1 MQFAATGDKFSWMP
15 RFHAQFSPDRLSSD
29 NQFNIGNRWTV
40 RGFDGENTLSANQ
53 GWYWRNDFSW
63 NIPTPTSRYILAL
76 TSAGSLVPSAPG
88 REKAFQAQSA
98 ASAEK

>member
-76 TSAGSLVPSAPG
+76 TSAGSLVPSAQ
-88 REKAFQAQSA
+88 EKAFQAQSA